1 MPIAIQA
8 CRAGN
13 RIIVR
18 FGKMRR
24 LTLYSTLS
32 SISMRKHIKT
42 IFVSLISP
50 CLFLVLLHSIVW
62 AAEKPT
68 LEDIEFNTP
77 SSNEERITFKLNGT
91 YIPKIFAI
99 KGKKP
104 RVVFDFPDTQ
114 TARTLNNIIKTNG
127 KFIKQIRIG
136 IHKGKN
142 PKTRVV
148 LDLIPDKEIN
158 FNQNFDQQ
166 KNALTVSVYYAG
178 TEPREPEAPTA
189 EPKTEPKVEKPA
201 VSAPIPPPVKVEKPA
216 PASTPAPVSTPAP
229 TPAQPQ
235 LQPQPQPQ
243 PVPPPKAAEK
253 TVPPARQT
261 AVQEEEPA
269 GQPQPKSNEPPILR
283 SVKFDNS
290 SNRGEMIQ
298 FKLNDF
304 YPPIVFGIE
313 EGLPRVVCDF
323 KNTRADASLK
333 ETIKTNGRY
342 VKAIR
347 IGRHKKPDKIR
358 VVIDLEPNNNYDLQQ
373 VFFKEDNLFVIIV
386 NIMHNTPPVTE
397 LEKPLNQK

>member
-1 MPIAIQA
+1 
-8 CRAGN
+8 
-13 RIIVR
+13 
-18 FGKMRR
+18 
-24 LTLYSTLS
+24 
-32 SISMRKHIKT
+32 MRKHIKT
-42 IFVSLISP
+42 LSVALILP
-50 CLFLVLLHSIVW
+50 CLFLVILHSITW

-68 LEDIEFNTP
+68 LENIEFDSP

-114 TARTLNNIIKTNG
+114 TARTLNNVIKTNG

-136 IHKGKN
+136 IHKGDK

-148 LDLIPDKEIN
+148 LDLIPDQDIN

-166 KNALTVSVYYAG
+166 KNALTVTVYYSG
-178 TEPREPEAPTA
+178 TEPSTPEKPAA
-189 EPKTEPKVEKPA
+189 EPKVEAKPDKPVA
-201 VSAPIPPPVKVEKPA
+201 GTPVPPPVKVEKPA
-216 PASTPAPVSTPAP
+216 PAPTPAPVSTPALVATPAP
-229 TPAQPQ
+229 TPAP
-235 LQPQPQPQ
+235 PQPQPQ
-243 PVPPPKAAEK
+243 TVPPPKAVAK
-253 TVPPARQT
+253 TPPPARQT
-261 AVQEEEPA
+261 TVQQDEPVV
-269 GQPQPKSNEPPILR
+269 QPQPKKDAPPILR

-347 IGRHKKPDKIR
+347 IGRHKNPKKVR

-397 LEKPLNQK
+397 LEKPLKQ

>member
-1 MPIAIQA
+1 M
-8 CRAGN
+8 
-13 RIIVR
+13 
-18 FGKMRR
+18 F
-24 LTLYSTLS
+24 
-32 SISMRKHIKT
+32 
-42 IFVSLISP
+42 
-50 CLFLVLLHSIVW
+50 LHSFVW
-62 AAEKPT
+62 AAKKPT

-136 IHKGKN
+136 IHKGEN

-158 FNQNFDQQ
+158 FNQKFDRQ

-178 TEPREPEAPTA
+178 TEPRKTEAPA
-189 EPKTEPKVEKPA
+189 TEPKAE
-201 VSAPIPPPVKVEKPA
+201 VKVEKPA
-216 PASTPAPVSTPAP
+216 QASTPAPVSTPAP

-235 LQPQPQPQ
+235 LQPHPQ

-253 TVPPARQT
+253 TPAPARQT
-261 AVQEEEPA
+261 AVQEDEPVE
-269 GQPQPKSNEPPILR
+269 QPQPKRDEPPILR

-298 FKLNDF
+298 FKLNNF

-323 KNTRADASLK
+323 KDTRADTSLK

-397 LEKPLNQK
+397 LEKPLRK

>member
-1 MPIAIQA
+1 
-8 CRAGN
+8 
-13 RIIVR
+13 
-18 FGKMRR
+18 
-24 LTLYSTLS
+24 
-32 SISMRKHIKT
+32 MRKHIKY
-42 IFVSLISP
+42 ILVSLLLL
-50 CLFLVLLHSIVW
+50 CLFPVALHSIAR

-114 TARTLNNIIKTNG
+114 TARTLNNLIKTNG

-136 IHKGKN
+136 IHKGPN

-148 LDLIPDKEIN
+148 LDLIPDQKIDFE
-158 FNQNFDQQ
+158 QNFDQK

-178 TEPREPEAPTA
+178 TQPNTPEAAT
-189 EPKTEPKVEKPA
+189 TRPA
-201 VSAPIPPPVKVEKPA
+201 VKAKPEKAVPAAPVPPPVKVKKPVPVPA
-216 PASTPAPVSTPAP
+216 PAPPPVTASAPVPAP
-229 TPAQPQ
+229 TPAPAPAPAPVSAPVSAQP
-235 LQPQPQPQ
+235 P
-243 PVPPPKAAEK
+243 PVTPPKAPAK
-253 TVPPARQT
+253 TPPPAQPT
-261 AVQEEEPA
+261 AKQKSKPVKPA
-269 GQPQPKSNEPPILR
+269 EALQPKRNEPPVLR

-333 ETIKTNGRY
+333 ERIKTNGRY

-347 IGRHKKPDKIR
+347 IGRHKNPDKIR

-397 LEKPLNQK
+397 LEKPLKEK